1 MSSFL
6 SCLVWN
12 TWLLCNKLFQISSYH
27 IHRIHKWLPRG
38 TVWNLAHEI
47 EVGKARLMVLRERLD
62 VESYLDAVLDR
73 KKSHNFQFFCIF
85 LGKRSE
91 NPEAVSST

>member
-1 MSSFL
+1 
-6 SCLVWN
+6 
-12 TWLLCNKLFQISSYH
+12 
-27 IHRIHKWLPRG
+27 
-38 TVWNLAHEI
+38 
-47 EVGKARLMVLRERLD
+47 MVLRERLD

-85 LGKRSE
+85 LRKRSE